1 MPLTGLAL
9 LAARV
14 ENDCDIA
21 KRSSAFT
28 AKWVDLKFREGT
40 RITNQDYQEFLAE
53 LSRIQGGESCLN
65 LKKS

>member
-9 LAARV
+9 LAVRV
-14 ENDCDIA
+14 ENDLDIV
-21 KRSSAFT
+21 KRSLAFT
-28 AKWVDLKFREGT
+28 TKWVDLKFREGT